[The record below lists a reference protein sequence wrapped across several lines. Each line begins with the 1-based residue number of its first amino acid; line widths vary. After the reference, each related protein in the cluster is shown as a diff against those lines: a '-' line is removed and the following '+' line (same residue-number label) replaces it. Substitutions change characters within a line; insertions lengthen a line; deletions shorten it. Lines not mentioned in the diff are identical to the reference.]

1 MRWQWPWAA
10 CIAIVAAFAIASAAM
25 ALALW
30 RERRADR
37 RDTSLKS
44 YSLDDDLNTEYASTL
59 FHRWRIFGRIAA
71 SALTIALILS
81 IALVARPSRISAGR
95 EQASSRDIVLC
106 LDVSGSTL
114 PYDRQIIDTY
124 LKLASTFQGERIGMS
139 IFNSTSRTVFPL
151 TDDYTLVTGQLK
163 SAASIL
169 KGVQTQDDIDHMSDQ
184 DYQKVSDW
192 LDGTQNKTN
201 ATSLIGDGLV
211 SCAAMLPGFAYGG
224 ASSAASTG
232 DTASGTARRRSAS
245 IVLATDNVASGQETY
260 TLKQALDL
268 ASKASISVDAIYAG
282 AKESLSDE
290 TTTALKTGIESHGGT
305 FMSQADGS
313 SVESLVRQIEQRH
326 AARNERDA
334 QSAVDDAPG
343 WWILALAVC
352 VLVWLVFA
360 WRLRR

>member
-10 CIAIVAAFAIASAAM
+10 LIAIVAALAITATAA
-25 ALALW
+25 ALTAW
-30 RERRADR
+30 HERRTAKRTPD
-37 RDTSLKS
+37 LKS
-44 YSLDDDLNTEYASTL
+44 YSLDDDLNTEYASEL
-59 FHRWRIFGRIAA
+59 FHQWRLLSRIAA
-71 SALTIALILS
+71 SALA
-81 IALVARPSRISAGR
+81 IALVLSVILIARPSHIDEGTERSA
-95 EQASSRDIVLC
+95 SRDIVLC

-151 TDDYTLVTGQLK
+151 TDDYTLVTSQLK

-169 KGVQTQDDIDHMSDQ
+169 KGVQTQDDIDKMSDH
-184 DYQKVSDW
+184 DYQNVSDW

-211 SCAAMLPGFAYGG
+211 SCAAMLPGFAYG
-224 ASSAASTG
+224 STAAATSG
-232 DTASGTARRRSAS
+232 DTAANKARRRSAS
-245 IVLATDNVASGQETY
+245 IVLATDNVVSGKETY
-260 TLKQALDL
+260 TLSQALDL
-268 ASKASISVDAIYAG
+268 TSQASISVDAIYAG
-282 AKESLSDE
+282 AKESLSDQ
-290 TTTALKTGIESHGGT
+290 TTTAMKTAVESHGGT

-313 SVESLVRQIEQRH
+313 SIESLVRQIEQRS

-334 QSAVDDAPG
+334 QSAVDDDPG
-343 WWILALAVC
+343 WWTLALAVC

>member
-10 CIAIVAAFAIASAAM
+10 LIALGTACVIAAGASMLAA
-25 ALALW
+25 W
-30 RERRADR
+30 RERKASGRNPD
-37 RDTSLKS
+37 LKS
-44 YSLDDDLNTEYASTL
+44 YSLDEDLNTEHASEL
-59 FHRWRIFGRIAA
+59 FRQWRTFNRIAA
-71 SALTIALILS
+71 GALVAALILS
-81 IALVARPSRISAGR
+81 VSLVARPSTINEEQERSA
-95 EQASSRDIVLC
+95 SRDIVLC

-124 LKLASTFQGERIGMS
+124 LKLVSNFQGERIGMS

-151 TDDYTLVTGQLK
+151 TDDYALVTSQLK

-169 KGVQTQDDIDHMSDQ
+169 KGVQTQDDIDKMSDE

-211 SCAAMLPGFAYGG
+211 SCAAMLPGFAYGNAAQQ
-224 ASSAASTG
+224 ASSTKGA
-232 DTASGTARRRSAS
+232 ARRRSSS
-245 IVLATDNVASGQETY
+245 IVLATDNVVSGHETY

-268 ASKASISVDAIYAG
+268 TRTASISVDAVYAG
-282 AKESLSDE
+282 AKESLSD
-290 TTTALKTGIESHGGT
+290 TTTTSLKRQIESHGGT

-313 SVESLVRQIEQRH
+313 SIESMVRTIEERQSAH
-326 AARNERDA
+326 SKRDA

-343 WWILALAVC
+343 WWTLALAVC
-352 VLVWLVFA
+352 IIVWLAFA